1 MAKAVGTF
9 KDLRNDLTAEEVKK
23 EASRCLG
30 CGVVTLNENKCVGCG
45 ICTTKCNFGAIT
57 LKKVRDD
64 KGGPYF
70 NTLSKVGVN
79 AVKRYSKVAVKK
91 VARPITKLT
100 DKE

>member
-1 MAKAVGTF
+1 MPAFSSLGLFSTWIYNKAMGYTD
-9 KDLRNDLTAEEVKK
+9 KLKINTD
-23 EASRCLG
+23 
-30 CGVVTLNENKCVGCG
+30 KCVGCG
-45 ICTTKCNFGAIT
+45 ICTTKCQFGAIT

-70 NTLSKVGVN
+70 STLGKVGVN

-91 VARPITKLT
+91 VARPIAKIA